1 MNKFLEISEKKEGL
15 KMKKYSCETHID
27 HALDMHVAE
36 TEQFPM
42 MDFLTEDEKLST
54 TCSYCEEQATYIVSS
69 K

>member
-15 KMKKYSCETHID
+15 KMKKFSCETHID

-36 TEQFPM
+36 TGDFPM
-42 MDFLTEDEKLST
+42 MDLLTEEQKLST
-54 TCSYCEEQATYIVSS
+54 VCSYCEEQATYIVSS